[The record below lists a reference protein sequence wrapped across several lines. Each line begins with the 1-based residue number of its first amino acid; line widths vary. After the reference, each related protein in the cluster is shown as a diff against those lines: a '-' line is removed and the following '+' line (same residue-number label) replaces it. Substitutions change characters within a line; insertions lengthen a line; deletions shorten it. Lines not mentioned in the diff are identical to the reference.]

1 MKKIKNKKKNFG
13 EITTETFQRKKKK
26 RKVNMQET
34 TIDFVLL
41 KEKEK
46 KRIWS
51 KLLSIDENKIG
62 IWLILET
69 KNDR

>member
-13 EITTETFQRKKKK
+13 EIPIETFQRKKKK
-26 RKVNMQET
+26 RKVSMQET

-41 KEKEK
+41 KEKKK

-51 KLLSIDENKIG
+51 KLLSID
-62 IWLILET
+62 
-69 KNDR
+69 

>member
-1 MKKIKNKKKNFG
+1 MKKIKNKKENFG
-13 EITTETFQRKKKK
+13 EIPTETFQRKKKK

-62 IWLILET
+62 I
-69 KNDR
+69 